1 MHMKQKFVEI
11 MKYIKYFSDCK
22 KLRET
27 VNSDE
32 RFKSVKRWT

>member
-1 MHMKQKFVEI
+1 MLMKQKFVEI
-11 MKYIKYFSDCK
+11 MKYVKYSSDCK

-32 RFKSVKRWT
+32 RFKRVKR